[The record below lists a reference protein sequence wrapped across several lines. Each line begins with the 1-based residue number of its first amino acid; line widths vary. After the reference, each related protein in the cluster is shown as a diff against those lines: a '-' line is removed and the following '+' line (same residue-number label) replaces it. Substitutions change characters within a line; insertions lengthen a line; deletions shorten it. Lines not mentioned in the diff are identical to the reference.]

1 MYQNILLAVDGS
13 DNSLRAT
20 TEALKLMALQQSG
33 EIEVVFVA
41 DFGKSRDEVLRY
53 GDIDELELSRRQKL
67 FPIEELLKAQQ
78 TTYTIKVLHG
88 EPGQSLIRHAN
99 DHAFD
104 LVVMG
109 SRGLGSFKEMVLGS
123 VSHKVARG
131 VKCPV
136 LIVK

>member
-20 TEALKLMALQQSG
+20 TEALKLMELQKYG

-67 FPIEELLKAQQ
+67 FPIEELLKQQQ

-99 DHAFD
+99 DHGFD

>member
-20 TEALKLMALQQSG
+20 TEAIKLIALQQSG

-67 FPIEELLKAQQ
+67 FPIEELLKEQQ
-78 TTYTIKVLHG
+78 TAYTIKVLHG

-99 DHAFD
+99 DHSFD

>member
-1 MYQNILLAVDGS
+1 MYRKILLAVDGS

-20 TEALKLMALQQSG
+20 TEVVRLISLQQSG

-67 FPIEELLKAQQ
+67 FPVEEILKEQQ
-78 TTYTIKVLHG
+78 AIYTMKVLHG
-88 EPGQSLIRHAN
+88 EPGQSLVRHAN
-99 DHAFD
+99 DHEFE

>member
-13 DNSLRAT
+13 DNSVRAT
-20 TEALKLMALQQSG
+20 TEALKLMALQQYG

-67 FPIEELLKAQQ
+67 FPIEELLQEQQ
-78 TTYTIKVLHG
+78 TVYTIKVLHG

>member
-1 MYQNILLAVDGS
+1 MYPKILLAVDGS
-13 DNSLRAT
+13 EHSLRAT
-20 TEALKLMALQQSG
+20 TEAIKLVALQQSG

-53 GDIDELELSRRQKL
+53 GNIDELELYRRQKL
-67 FPIEELLKAQQ
+67 FPIEELLQQ
-78 TTYTIKVLHG
+78 QQAEYVIKMLHG

-109 SRGLGSFKEMVLGS
+109 SRGLGSLKEMVLGS

>member
-20 TEALKLMALQQSG
+20 TEALKLMELQQYG

-67 FPIEELLKAQQ
+67 FPIEELLKQQQ

-99 DHAFD
+99 DHRFD

>member
-53 GDIDELELSRRQKL
+53 GDIDELEISRRQKL

>member
-20 TEALKLMALQQSG
+20 TEAIKLIALQQSG

-67 FPIEELLKAQQ
+67 FPIEELLKEQQ

-99 DHAFD
+99 DHSFD